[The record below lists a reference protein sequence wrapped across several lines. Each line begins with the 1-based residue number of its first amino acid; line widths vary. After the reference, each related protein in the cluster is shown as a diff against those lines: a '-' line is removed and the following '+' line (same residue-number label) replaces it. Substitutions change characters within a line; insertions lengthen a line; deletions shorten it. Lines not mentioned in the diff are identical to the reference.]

1 MDKTIKMT
9 DYHFKNI
16 TFHKRP
22 IPVQPEYRPV
32 YRIAQIAVTLKIAC
46 KKSKASLLL
55 LHLFSWALKSKEN
68 ENELFSYIENPTQ
81 TSIEVLTFEPA
92 LNRALH
98 FAKAED
104 LIEIVTGQGH
114 YSLTEKGHKFA
125 DLLINDNNVLVQEKR
140 FLDKAKKSIT
150 ETLAQGISQKW
161 SQDNVEN

>member
-1 MDKTIKMT
+1 MADF
-9 DYHFKNI
+9 HFKNI

-32 YRIAQIAVTLKIAC
+32 YRIAQIVVALKKAC
-46 KKSKASLLL
+46 KKNKASLLL

-68 ENELFSYIENPTQ
+68 EDELFSYIENPNN

-114 YSLTEKGHKFA
+114 YLLTEKGHKFA
-125 DLLINDNNVLVQEKR
+125 DLLLNDSSVLIQEKR
-140 FLDKAKKSIT
+140 FLDKAKKSLT
-150 ETLAQGISQKW
+150 ETLAQGVSQKW
-161 SQDNVEN
+161 SQNNVEN